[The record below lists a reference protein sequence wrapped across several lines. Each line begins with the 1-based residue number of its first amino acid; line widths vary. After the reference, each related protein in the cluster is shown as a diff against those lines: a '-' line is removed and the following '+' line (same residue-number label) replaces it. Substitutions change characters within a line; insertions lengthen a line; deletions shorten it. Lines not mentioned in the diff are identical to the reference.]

1 MKKWIL
7 SIACVVAVCL
17 LLTGLCYVELGSWN
31 VIRTG
36 LALSNVMSGGDVQQ
50 IADHPEKVWL
60 SHDAQDFHEYLEGEG
75 YVLVMQEQMGSRIP
89 VEKDGVRD
97 YVYWSANG
105 LYHKWTWETA
115 SEPAKGVQTE
125 QQEPVALYYPEI
137 VTWSAYFYPEAAAEV
152 AVPRPDG
159 ELTFAYPSCAEGWSF
174 TAQPDGTLTDGDR
187 TFYSLRWEGHDKSGW
202 PMDEGFCVAGADT
215 AAFLEEQ
222 LPKLGLNPREIQD
235 FLLCWL
241 PRMEGNPWNAIS
253 FQWGE
258 ALPDIT
264 PAPDTAI
271 RVFML
276 CKPLD
281 APVEMTRQTLTAPQR
296 AGFTA
301 VFWGGGVIE

>member
-36 LALSNVMSGGDVQQ
+36 LALSNVMSGGGVQQ

-115 SEPAKGVQTE
+115 SEPKWWPKPSSATKSYSGSWAMYFATMAFTS
-125 QQEPVALYYPEI
+125 ALSGYEKNTGSMLAFWMR
-137 VTWSAYFYPEAAAEV
+137 TWIIRSSSLSLRVSSCFLMAPEA
-152 AVPRPDG
+152 
-159 ELTFAYPSCAEGWSF
+159 
-174 TAQPDGTLTDGDR
+174 
-187 TFYSLRWEGHDKSGW
+187 
-202 PMDEGFCVAGADT
+202 
-215 AAFLEEQ
+215 
-222 LPKLGLNPREIQD
+222 
-235 FLLCWL
+235 
-241 PRMEGNPWNAIS
+241 
-253 FQWGE
+253 
-258 ALPDIT
+258 
-264 PAPDTAI
+264 
-271 RVFML
+271 
-276 CKPLD
+276 
-281 APVEMTRQTLTAPQR
+281 
-296 AGFTA
+296 
-301 VFWGGGVIE
+301 